1 MLLLILYKGFR
12 REKIVFLGMTKIV
25 ILGTGNVALN
35 LLRAFRSSKTA
46 KVVQIVGRNKNNIPQ
61 REVLPSF
68 TSDFKNIKEADI
80 YIIAVSDDAISTV
93 SQQLKKYKG
102 IVVHTSGSKGLEVLP
117 KNNKRGVFY
126 PLQTFSKERTPNFS
140 EIPICIEAENDM
152 VLSRLEALASGLSD
166 RVVKIKSEQRT
177 ALHLAAVFL
186 NNFTNHLVYLADEIC
201 KNHQLSIDLLK
212 PLLRET
218 LEKLEDLSPLEAQTG
233 PARRGDYK
241 TILNHMELLKDQKQR
256 EIYSLL
262 SQSIQVTYG
271 TEL

>member
-1 MLLLILYKGFR
+1 
-12 REKIVFLGMTKIV
+12 MTKIV

-46 KVVQIVGRNKNNIPQ
+46 EVVQVVGRNKNNIPQ
-61 REVLPSF
+61 SEDLPSF

-80 YIIAVSDDAISTV
+80 YIIAVSDNAIRTV
-93 SQQLKKYKG
+93 SQQLNNEKG
-102 IVVHTSGSKGLEVLP
+102 VVIHTSGSKGMEVLP
-117 KNNKRGVFY
+117 KNSERGIFY

-140 EIPICIEAENDM
+140 EIPICIEAENDL
-152 VLSRLEALASGLSD
+152 VLSQLEALAKGLSD
-166 RVVKIKSEQRT
+166 TVVKINTEQRT
-177 ALHLAAVFL
+177 ALHLAAVFM
-186 NNFTNHLVYLADEIC
+186 NNFTNHLIYQADEIC
-201 KNHQLSIDLLK
+201 KNHQLSSELLK

-218 LEKLEDLSPLEAQTG
+218 IQKLEDMSPLEAQTG

-241 TILNHMELLKDQKQR
+241 TILNHMGLLKDQKQR

-262 SQSIQVTYG
+262 SQSIQLTYG